1 VLIKLKSDIYREIFL
16 DRIEMRFIQ
25 EQPPINIGADISIRS
40 FEMIAKELKKYPKAK
55 EFDNNEI
62 EVISR
67 LIHTS
72 TCFNEVLE
80 NIYFSKDAIPRM
92 QRLLKRGAKI
102 IVDVNMIKVGLSQ
115 FYLDT
120 YNNEVICYINEPFTY
135 EDAKK
140 NRTTRSYSAI
150 KEAIKRHKDTPMI
163 LACGNAPTFIYSAVN
178 TLLDEGVDLKQVAF
192 ILFPVGF
199 VNVVESKDYGKRFS
213 QHYNIPAV
221 IMEGRF
227 GSSTMT
233 VATLHATYKL
243 IKDYDKDEKYNGK

>member
-1 VLIKLKSDIYREIFL
+1 
-16 DRIEMRFIQ
+16 MFIQ
-25 EQPPINIGADISIRS
+25 EEPPINIGADISVRS
-40 FEMIAKELKKYPKAK
+40 FEIIADELKKYPKIE
-55 EFDNNEI
+55 EFDSNEI

-72 TCFNEVLE
+72 TCFDEVLD
-80 NIYFSKDAIPRM
+80 NIYFTPNAIPKI
-92 QRLLKRGAKI
+92 QELLKRKAKI

-120 YNNEVICYINEPFTY
+120 YGNEVICYINEPFTY
-135 EDAKK
+135 EYAKK
-140 NRTTRSYSAI
+140 NRTTRSYGAVV
-150 KEAIKRHKDTPMI
+150 EAIKRHKDEPMV

-178 TLLDEGVDLKQVAF
+178 TLLDERVNLKNVAF

-199 VNVVESKDYGKRFS
+199 VNVVESKDYGKRFC
-213 QHYNIPAV
+213 QYYNIPA
-221 IMEGRF
+221 ILMEGRF

-243 IKDYDKDEKYNGK
+243 IKDFDGDKKYNGK